1 MTAIEA
7 AIALL
12 LVQAQVP
19 DNLGPAIRLYEAG
32 EFQKAAD
39 LLRRAPASG
48 RADLSLW
55 LGKSCLRARKWDEAI
70 AALEEAVKLQP
81 STSINH
87 LWLGRAYGEKAS
99 RASALSAF
107 GIARKVVR
115 EFETAVKLDPSNMD
129 ARFDLLEFY
138 VEAPGIVGGGKDK
151 ATVQASAIAA
161 LNVRMGYTA
170 RARILEKEKQF
181 DPARAELVK
190 STREFPAESEA
201 FLDLAQFLIRR
212 GEFVAAEA
220 SAARAVGLNPG
231 SAGAAFALAICRAEL
246 RKDLAPAETSL
257 CRLSA
262 GSFADGGPLFEDV
275 YFRLGQVRLLLSKRA
290 EAREAFE
297 KALRFNPEHAGA
309 KAALAALR

>member
-1 MTAIEA
+1 MTAIVA

-12 LVQAQVP
+12 VQVPVP
-19 DNLGPAIRLYEAG
+19 DNLAPAILLYEAG

-39 LLRRAPASG
+39 LLQGAPASG

-70 AALEEAVKLQP
+70 AALEEAVRLQP
-81 STSINH
+81 SNSINH

-99 RASALSAF
+99 RASAFSAF

-151 ATVQASAIAA
+151 ATVQASAIAS
-161 LNVRMGYTA
+161 LNARMGHTA
-170 RARILEKEKQF
+170 RARIFEKEKKF

-190 STREFPAESEA
+190 ATREFPAESEA
-201 FLDLAQFLIRR
+201 FL
-212 GEFVAAEA
+212 
-220 SAARAVGLNPG
+220 
-231 SAGAAFALAICRAEL
+231 
-246 RKDLAPAETSL
+246 TSP
-257 CRLSA
+257 
-262 GSFADGGPLFEDV
+262 SF
-275 YFRLGQVRLLLSKRA
+275 
-290 EAREAFE
+290 
-297 KALRFNPEHAGA
+297 
-309 KAALAALR
+309 